1 MRYITLAMPT
11 DGLSSQL
18 RRGVLEHCVLAV
30 LEQEPR
36 YGFELVQLLRD
47 VDGLLTSEG
56 TIYPLLSR
64 MRGDG
69 LVKTEWRE
77 SSEGPPR
84 RYYGLTP
91 AGRDAL
97 RDFRGQWARFRNS
110 VDRVLHSPK
119 GGTQ

>member
-97 RDFRGQWARFRNS
+97 RDLRGQWARFRNS